1 MFKKQKEKGNKFE
14 EEEPKLEIKDY
25 KNTNIL
31 NNYTK

>member
-1 MFKKQKEKGNKFE
+1 MFKKQKEKGKKFE

-31 NNYTK
+31 SNYIK